1 MLRVPRV
8 VPAASV
14 DGEDAA
20 DVLGAVPPAAAR
32 AAREG
37 AAVSGA
43 GGVPRGGARAAATI
57 STAAAGGGGAWTADV
72 TRRPV
77 RGSDWRH

>member
-8 VPAASV
+8 VPRACGG
-14 DGEDAA
+14 GEDAE
-20 DVLGAVPPAAAR
+20 DVLGSVPLPATR
-32 AAREG
+32 AASEG
-37 AAVSGA
+37 AAISGA

-57 STAAAGGGGAWTADV
+57 STAAAGCGGAWTADV

-77 RGSDWRH
+77 CGNG